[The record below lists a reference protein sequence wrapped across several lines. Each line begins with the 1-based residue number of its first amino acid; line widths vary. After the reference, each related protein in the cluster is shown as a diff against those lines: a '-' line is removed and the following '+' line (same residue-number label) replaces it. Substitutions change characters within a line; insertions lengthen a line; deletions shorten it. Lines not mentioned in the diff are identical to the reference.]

1 MTSHTS
7 SGNFCPCLHLRLGL
21 GLFSVFVSFCIC
33 VLKFAAARYLA
44 GIATALGYPAGF
56 ITKVTVMPFLR
67 VLFADVRVC
76 LCLPVS
82 ACVCLCLTLHACVH
96 LQTQFFQRELV
107 KMTAA
112 LGHRSQTTNDHD
124 GLPKVSDTI
133 PFSVSAFYALIL
145 CPAMAIAGQSVATWH
160 TYPASGLVINPE
172 GIEISPDMVGPMPN
186 QVIVSCITLDAVL
199 QLLCNGR
206 LADLR
211 HIGGLHGLMAP
222 RTKVKD
228 LKTDA
233 SLVGY
238 VLGADPRP
246 CAVGCYIV

>member
-1 MTSHTS
+1 MRVCHLCVGDISRAPLAVDHT
-7 SGNFCPCLHLRLGL
+7 CLHRPSGGVTEGPSLLCSDCL
-21 GLFSVFVSFCIC
+21 SLSLACAYLSLC
-33 VLKFAAARYLA
+33 VPLPL
-44 GIATALGYPAGF
+44 P
-56 ITKVTVMPFLR
+56 
-67 VLFADVRVC
+67 
-76 LCLPVS
+76 LPVS

-160 TYPASGLVINPE
+160 VYPASGLVINPE

-238 VLGADPRP
+238 VLGARSVDGTGHSSMQGAPQTSLMRSGKL
-246 CAVGCYIV
+246 A